1 MKAFRRVWLVLRRTG
16 ALKTFFGF
24 FTLCLVASIILKH
37 IEPGI
42 KTIGDGIWYCFVAS
56 TTIGFGDIYATTTIG
71 RIITIGVS
79 LCGIFVFA
87 MMTGVV
93 VSYYM
98 EYLNNSKEETVSV
111 FFEKLENLQNLS
123 KKELK
128 DISDKVK
135 RFRQ

>member
-1 MKAFRRVWLVLRRTG
+1 MKPFKRVWIVLKRTG
-16 ALKTFFGF
+16 AIKIFFGF
-24 FTLCLVASIILKH
+24 LIICLVVSIILKH
-37 IEPGI
+37 VEPGI

-71 RIITIGVS
+71 RIITICVS

-98 EYLNNSKEETVSV
+98 EYLNNTKEETISV
-111 FFEKLENLQNLS
+111 FLDKLENLPNLS

-128 DISDKVK
+128 EISDKVK
-135 RFRQ
+135 KIR

>member
-1 MKAFRRVWLVLRRTG
+1 MKAFKRVWFVLRKTG
-16 ALKTFFGF
+16 ALKTFLGF
-24 FTLCLVASIILKH
+24 ISLCLVASILLKH

-56 TTIGFGDIYATTTIG
+56 TTIGFGDIYATTTLG
-71 RIITIGVS
+71 RCITILVA

-98 EYLNNSKEETVSV
+98 EYLNNRKEETVSV
-111 FFEKLENLQNLS
+111 FLEKLENLENLS
-123 KKELK
+123 KRELK
-128 DISDKVK
+128 EISDKVK
-135 RFRQ
+135 KIR

>member
-1 MKAFRRVWLVLRRTG
+1 MKAFKRVWFVLRKTG
-16 ALKTFFGF
+16 ALKTFLGF
-24 FTLCLVASIILKH
+24 ISLCLVASILLKH

-56 TTIGFGDIYATTTIG
+56 TTIGFGDIYATTTLG
-71 RIITIGVS
+71 RCITILVS

-98 EYLNNSKEETVSV
+98 EYLNNRKEETVSV
-111 FFEKLENLQNLS
+111 FLEKLENLENLS
-123 KKELK
+123 KRELK
-128 DISDKVK
+128 GISDKVK
-135 RFRQ
+135 KIR

>member
-1 MKAFRRVWLVLRRTG
+1 MKAFRRVWFVLRKTG
-16 ALKTFFGF
+16 ALKTFLGF
-24 FTLCLVASIILKH
+24 ISLCLVASIILKH

-56 TTIGFGDIYATTTIG
+56 TTIGFGDIYATTTLG
-71 RIITIGVS
+71 RCITILVS

-98 EYLNNSKEETVSV
+98 EYLNNRKDETVSV
-111 FFEKLENLQNLS
+111 FLEKLENLENLS

-128 DISDKVK
+128 EISDKVK
-135 RFRQ
+135 KIR

>member
-1 MKAFRRVWLVLRRTG
+1 MKAFKRVWFVLRKTG
-16 ALKTFFGF
+16 ALKTFLGF
-24 FTLCLVASIILKH
+24 ISLCLVASIILKH

-56 TTIGFGDIYATTTIG
+56 TTIGFGDIYATTTLG
-71 RIITIGVS
+71 RCITILVS

-98 EYLNNSKEETVSV
+98 EYLNNRKEETVSV
-111 FFEKLENLQNLS
+111 FLEKLENLENLS
-123 KKELK
+123 KRELK
-128 DISDKVK
+128 EISDKVK
-135 RFRQ
+135 KIR

>member
-1 MKAFRRVWLVLRRTG
+1 MKAFRRVWFVLRKTG
-16 ALKTFFGF
+16 ALKTFLGF
-24 FTLCLVASIILKH
+24 ISLCLVASIILKH

-56 TTIGFGDIYATTTIG
+56 TTIGFGDIYATTTLG
-71 RIITIGVS
+71 RCITILVS

-98 EYLNNSKEETVSV
+98 EYLNNRKEETVSV
-111 FFEKLENLQNLS
+111 FLEKLENLENLS

-128 DISDKVK
+128 EISDKVK
-135 RFRQ
+135 KIR

>member
-1 MKAFRRVWLVLRRTG
+1 MRAFRRVLLVLRRTG
-16 ALKTFFGF
+16 TLKSFFGF
-24 FTLCLVASIILKH
+24 ILLCFVASIILKYV
-37 IEPGI
+37 EPGV
-42 KTIGDGIWYCFVAS
+42 KTIGDGIWYCFVTS

-71 RIITIGVS
+71 RIITIVIS

-98 EYLNNSKEETVSV
+98 EYLNSTKEETVSV
-111 FFEKLENLQNLS
+111 FLDKLENLQNLS

-128 DISDKVK
+128 EISEKVK
-135 RFRQ
+135 KIR

>member
-1 MKAFRRVWLVLRRTG
+1 MKAFRRVWFVLRKTG
-16 ALKTFFGF
+16 ALKTFLGF
-24 FTLCLVASIILKH
+24 ISLCLVASIILKH

-56 TTIGFGDIYATTTIG
+56 TTIGFGDIYATTTLG
-71 RIITIGVS
+71 RCITILVS

-98 EYLNNSKEETVSV
+98 EYLNNRKDETVSV
-111 FFEKLENLQNLS
+111 FLEKLENLENLS
-123 KKELK
+123 KRELK
-128 DISDKVK
+128 EISDKVK
-135 RFRQ
+135 KIR

>member
-1 MKAFRRVWLVLRRTG
+1 MKAFKRVWFVLKKTG
-16 ALKTFFGF
+16 ALKTFLGF
-24 FTLCLVASIILKH
+24 ISLCLVASILLKH

-56 TTIGFGDIYATTTIG
+56 TTIGFGDIYATTTLG
-71 RIITIGVS
+71 RCITILVS

-98 EYLNNSKEETVSV
+98 EYLNNRKEETVSV
-111 FFEKLENLQNLS
+111 FLEKLENLQNLS

-128 DISDKVK
+128 EISDKVK
-135 RFRQ
+135 KIR

>member
-1 MKAFRRVWLVLRRTG
+1 MKAFRRVWFVLGKTG
-16 ALKTFFGF
+16 ALRTFLGF
-24 FTLCLVASIILKH
+24 ISLCLVASIILKH

-56 TTIGFGDIYATTTIG
+56 TTIGFGDIYATTTLG
-71 RIITIGVS
+71 RCITILVS

-98 EYLNNSKEETVSV
+98 EYLNNRREETISV

-123 KKELK
+123 KNELK
-128 DISDKVK
+128 EISDKVK
-135 RFRQ
+135 KLR

>member
-1 MKAFRRVWLVLRRTG
+1 MKAFKRVWFVLRKTG
-16 ALKTFFGF
+16 ALKTFLGF
-24 FTLCLVASIILKH
+24 ISLCLVASILLKH

-56 TTIGFGDIYATTTIG
+56 TTIGFGDIYATTTLG
-71 RIITIGVS
+71 RCITILVS

-98 EYLNNSKEETVSV
+98 EYLNNRKEETVSV
-111 FFEKLENLQNLS
+111 FLEKLENLQNLS

-128 DISDKVK
+128 EISDKVK
-135 RFRQ
+135 NLR

>member
-1 MKAFRRVWLVLRRTG
+1 MKAFKRVWFVLKKTG
-16 ALKTFFGF
+16 ALKTFLGF
-24 FTLCLVASIILKH
+24 ILLCLVASILLKH

-56 TTIGFGDIYATTTIG
+56 TTIGFGDIYATTTLG
-71 RIITIGVS
+71 RCITILVS

-98 EYLNNSKEETVSV
+98 EYLNNRKEETVSV
-111 FFEKLENLQNLS
+111 FLEKLENLENLS
-123 KKELK
+123 KRELK
-128 DISDKVK
+128 EISDKVK
-135 RFRQ
+135 KIR

>member
-1 MKAFRRVWLVLRRTG
+1 MKAFKRVWFVLRKTG
-16 ALKTFFGF
+16 ALKTFLGF
-24 FTLCLVASIILKH
+24 ISLCLVASILLKH

-56 TTIGFGDIYATTTIG
+56 TTIGFGDIYATTTLG
-71 RIITIGVS
+71 RCITILVS

-98 EYLNNSKEETVSV
+98 EYLNSRKEETVSV
-111 FFEKLENLQNLS
+111 FLEKLENLQNLS

-128 DISDKVK
+128 EISDKVK
-135 RFRQ
+135 KIR

>member
-1 MKAFRRVWLVLRRTG
+1 MKAFKRVWFVLRKTG
-16 ALKTFFGF
+16 ALKTFLGF
-24 FTLCLVASIILKH
+24 ISLCLVASILLKH

-56 TTIGFGDIYATTTIG
+56 TTIGFGDIYATTTLG
-71 RIITIGVS
+71 RCITILVS

-98 EYLNNSKEETVSV
+98 EYLNNRKEGTVSV
-111 FFEKLENLQNLS
+111 FLEKLENLENLS
-123 KKELK
+123 KRELK
-128 DISDKVK
+128 EISDKVK
-135 RFRQ
+135 KIR

>member
-1 MKAFRRVWLVLRRTG
+1 MKAFKRVWFVLRKTG
-16 ALKTFFGF
+16 ALKTFLGF
-24 FTLCLVASIILKH
+24 ISLCLVASILLKH

-56 TTIGFGDIYATTTIG
+56 TTIGFGDIYATTTLG
-71 RIITIGVS
+71 RCITILVS

-98 EYLNNSKEETVSV
+98 EYLNNRKEETVSV
-111 FFEKLENLQNLS
+111 FLEKLENLENLS

-128 DISDKVK
+128 EISDKVK
-135 RFRQ
+135 KIR

>member
-1 MKAFRRVWLVLRRTG
+1 MKAFKRVWFVLRKTG
-16 ALKTFFGF
+16 ALKTFLGF
-24 FTLCLVASIILKH
+24 ILLCLVASILLKH

-56 TTIGFGDIYATTTIG
+56 TTIGFGDIYATTTLG
-71 RIITIGVS
+71 RCITILVS

-98 EYLNNSKEETVSV
+98 EYLNNRKEETVSV
-111 FFEKLENLQNLS
+111 FLEKLENLENLS
-123 KKELK
+123 KRELK
-128 DISDKVK
+128 EISDKVK
-135 RFRQ
+135 KIR

>member
-1 MKAFRRVWLVLRRTG
+1 MKAFKRVWFVLKKTG
-16 ALKTFFGF
+16 ALKTFLGF
-24 FTLCLVASIILKH
+24 ILLCLVASILLKH

-56 TTIGFGDIYATTTIG
+56 TTIGFGDIYATTTLG
-71 RIITIGVS
+71 RCITILVS

-98 EYLNNSKEETVSV
+98 EYLNNRKEETVSV
-111 FFEKLENLQNLS
+111 FLEKLENLQNLS

-128 DISDKVK
+128 EISDKVMK
-135 RFRQ
+135 IR

>member
-1 MKAFRRVWLVLRRTG
+1 MKAFKRVWFVLRKTG
-16 ALKTFFGF
+16 ALKTFLGF
-24 FTLCLVASIILKH
+24 ISLCLVASILLKH

-56 TTIGFGDIYATTTIG
+56 TTIGFGDIYATTTLG
-71 RIITIGVS
+71 RCITILVS

-98 EYLNNSKEETVSV
+98 EYLNSRKEETVSV
-111 FFEKLENLQNLS
+111 FLEKLENLENLS
-123 KKELK
+123 KRELK
-128 DISDKVK
+128 GISDKVK
-135 RFRQ
+135 KIR

>member
-1 MKAFRRVWLVLRRTG
+1 MKAFKRVWFVLRKTG
-16 ALKTFFGF
+16 ALKTFLGF
-24 FTLCLVASIILKH
+24 ISLCLVASILLKH

-56 TTIGFGDIYATTTIG
+56 TTIGFGDIYATTTVG
-71 RIITIGVS
+71 RCITILVS

-98 EYLNNSKEETVSV
+98 EYLNHLCLV
-111 FFEKLENLQNLS
+111 L
-123 KKELK
+123 
-128 DISDKVK
+128 
-135 RFRQ
+135 

>member
-1 MKAFRRVWLVLRRTG
+1 MKAFKRVWFVLRKTG
-16 ALKTFFGF
+16 SLNTFLGF
-24 FTLCLVASIILKH
+24 ILVCLVASILLKH

-56 TTIGFGDIYATTTIG
+56 TTIGFGDIYATTTLG
-71 RIITIGVS
+71 RCITILVS

-98 EYLNNSKEETVSV
+98 EYLNNRKEETVSV
-111 FFEKLENLQNLS
+111 FLEKLENLQNLS

-128 DISDKVK
+128 EISDKVK
-135 RFRQ
+135 KIR

>member
-1 MKAFRRVWLVLRRTG
+1 MKAFKRVWFVLKKTG
-16 ALKTFFGF
+16 ALKTFLGF
-24 FTLCLVASIILKH
+24 ISLCLVASILLKH

-56 TTIGFGDIYATTTIG
+56 TTIGFGDIYATTTLG
-71 RIITIGVS
+71 RCITILVS

-98 EYLNNSKEETVSV
+98 EYLNNRKEETVSV
-111 FFEKLENLQNLS
+111 FLEKLENLENLS
-123 KKELK
+123 KRELK
-128 DISDKVK
+128 EISDKVK
-135 RFRQ
+135 KIR

>member
-1 MKAFRRVWLVLRRTG
+1 MKAFRRVWFVLRKTG
-16 ALKTFFGF
+16 ALKTFLGF
-24 FTLCLVASIILKH
+24 ISLCLVASILLKH

-56 TTIGFGDIYATTTIG
+56 TTIGFGDIYATTTLG
-71 RIITIGVS
+71 RCITILVS

-98 EYLNNSKEETVSV
+98 EYLNNRKEETVSV
-111 FFEKLENLQNLS
+111 FLEKLENLENLS
-123 KKELK
+123 KRELK
-128 DISDKVK
+128 EISDKVK
-135 RFRQ
+135 KIR

>member
-1 MKAFRRVWLVLRRTG
+1 MKAFRRVWFVLRKTG
-16 ALKTFFGF
+16 ALKTFLGF
-24 FTLCLVASIILKH
+24 ISLCLVASIILKH

-56 TTIGFGDIYATTTIG
+56 TTIGFGDIYATTTLG
-71 RIITIGVS
+71 RCITILVS

-98 EYLNNSKEETVSV
+98 EYLNNRKEETVSV
-111 FFEKLENLQNLS
+111 FLEKLENLENLS
-123 KKELK
+123 KRELK
-128 DISDKVK
+128 EISDKVK
-135 RFRQ
+135 KIR

>member
-1 MKAFRRVWLVLRRTG
+1 MKAFKRVWFVLRKTG
-16 ALKTFFGF
+16 ALKTFLGF
-24 FTLCLVASIILKH
+24 ISLCLVASILLKH

-56 TTIGFGDIYATTTIG
+56 TTIGFGDIYATTTLG
-71 RIITIGVS
+71 RCITILVS

-98 EYLNNSKEETVSV
+98 EYLNNRKEETVSV
-111 FFEKLENLQNLS
+111 FLEKLENLENLS
-123 KKELK
+123 KRELK
-128 DISDKVK
+128 EISDKVK
-135 RFRQ
+135 KIR

>member
-1 MKAFRRVWLVLRRTG
+1 MKAFKRVWFVLRKTG
-16 ALKTFFGF
+16 ALKTFLGF
-24 FTLCLVASIILKH
+24 ISLCLVASILLKH

-56 TTIGFGDIYATTTIG
+56 TTIGFCDIYATTTLG
-71 RIITIGVS
+71 RCITILVS

-98 EYLNNSKEETVSV
+98 EYLNNRKEETVSV
-111 FFEKLENLQNLS
+111 FLEKLENLENLS
-123 KKELK
+123 KRELK
-128 DISDKVK
+128 EISDKVK
-135 RFRQ
+135 KIR

>member
-1 MKAFRRVWLVLRRTG
+1 MKAFKRVWFVLRKTG
-16 ALKTFFGF
+16 ALKTFLGF
-24 FTLCLVASIILKH
+24 ISLCLVASILLKH

-56 TTIGFGDIYATTTIG
+56 TTIGFGDIYATTTLG
-71 RIITIGVS
+71 RCITILVS

-98 EYLNNSKEETVSV
+98 EYLNNRKDETVSV
-111 FFEKLENLQNLS
+111 FLEKLENLENLS
-123 KKELK
+123 KRELK
-128 DISDKVK
+128 EISDKVK
-135 RFRQ
+135 KIR

>member
-1 MKAFRRVWLVLRRTG
+1 MKAFKRVWFVLRKTG
-16 ALKTFFGF
+16 ALKTFLGF
-24 FTLCLVASIILKH
+24 ILLCLVASILLKH

-56 TTIGFGDIYATTTIG
+56 TTIGFGDIYATTTLG
-71 RIITIGVS
+71 RCITILVS

-98 EYLNNSKEETVSV
+98 EYLNSRKEETVSV
-111 FFEKLENLQNLS
+111 FLEKLENLQNLS

-128 DISDKVK
+128 EISDKVK
-135 RFRQ
+135 KIR

>member
-1 MKAFRRVWLVLRRTG
+1 MKAFKRVWFVLRKTG
-16 ALKTFFGF
+16 ALKTFLGF
-24 FTLCLVASIILKH
+24 ILLCLVASILLKH

-56 TTIGFGDIYATTTIG
+56 TTIGFGDIYATTTLG
-71 RIITIGVS
+71 RCITILVS

-98 EYLNNSKEETVSV
+98 EYLNNRKEETVSV
-111 FFEKLENLQNLS
+111 FLEKLENLENLS

-128 DISDKVK
+128 EISDKVK
-135 RFRQ
+135 KIR